1 MTELLSIP
9 VGNAEAEVRLLAK
22 YANRHGII
30 AGATGTGK
38 TVTLQTLTEG
48 FSSMGVPV
56 FLADVKG
63 DLAGLSQK
71 GGGNPKIE
79 ARVQQLGL
87 TDYVNR
93 ALPAV
98 FWDLF
103 GEQGHPIRTTI
114 SDMGPLLLSRLMD
127 LNEVQEGVLNV
138 AFRIADEQG
147 LLLLD
152 LKDLRAILAHV
163 AQHAEELRQ
172 LYGNVSDATVGTIQR
187 SLLVLEE
194 QGADEFFGEPALDL
208 NDFFRATPD
217 GQGFVHILAANK
229 LMQNPRL
236 YSTFLLWL
244 LAELFEDMPEVGDLD
259 KPRLVFFFDE
269 AHLLFDDA
277 PKALQDKVEQ
287 VVRLI
292 RSKGIGIY
300 FCTQNPADVPEDVLG
315 QLGNR
320 FQHALRAY
328 TPREQKGI
336 QAAADSFRVNPKFKT
351 DQALQELI
359 VGEALVSVLGPDG
372 APTVV
377 DRTLIRPPGSRLG
390 PVTPEERKNCLF
402 SDPIGVKYDQAVDRQ
417 SAYES
422 LQART
427 QSSQPAQPPQ
437 PGSRPTF
444 DYGAPSRSEPE
455 PAPRRAPEPR
465 YEQPAPRRE
474 PARRSDTV
482 LEAIVKSTVRSA
494 GSSLGRQIMRGIFGS
509 ILKGGRR

>member
-1 MTELLSIP
+1 MSDPISIP
-9 VGNAEAEVRLLAK
+9 VGKGEADVRLLAK
-22 YANRHGII
+22 FSNRHGII

-38 TVTLQTLTEG
+38 TVTLQTLAEG
-48 FSSMGVPV
+48 FSSIGVPV
-56 FLADVKG
+56 FAADIKG
-63 DLAGLSQK
+63 DLSGISQK

-79 ARVQQLGL
+79 ARVQQMGL
-87 TDYVNR
+87 TDYV
-93 ALPAV
+93 AQGVPTV

-114 SDMGPLLLSRLMD
+114 SDMGPLLISRMLD

-152 LKDLRAILAHV
+152 LNDLRAILAHV
-163 AQHAEELRQ
+163 AENADELRR

-194 QGADEFFGEPALDL
+194 QGGTKFFGEPALDL
-208 NDFFRATPD
+208 NDFFRTTPD
-217 GQGFVHILAANK
+217 GKGLVHVLAANR

-277 PKALQDKVEQ
+277 PKALLDKVEQ

-292 RSKGIGIY
+292 RSKGIGVY
-300 FCTQNPADVPEDVLG
+300 FCTQNPADVPEDVLA

-336 QAAADSFRVNPKFKT
+336 RAASDSFRVNPKFKT
-351 DQALQELI
+351 DEVLQQLI
-359 VGEALVSVLGPDG
+359 VGEALVSVLGSDG
-372 APTVV
+372 APSVV
-377 DRTLIRPPGSRLG
+377 DRVLIRPPGSRLG
-390 PVTPEERKNCLF
+390 PVTPEERKNILF
-402 SDPIGVKYDQAVDRQ
+402 SDAVGPKYDQTSDRE
-417 SAYES
+417 SAFEM
-422 LQART
+422 LAKRT
-427 QSSQPAQPPQ
+427 QETLPASPPPPESRPQFDYRLPEPTVPRRQPA
-437 PGSRPTF
+437 
-444 DYGAPSRSEPE
+444 PE
-455 PAPRRAPEPR
+455 YRE
-465 YEQPAPRRE
+465 PAPRRE

-482 LEAIVKSTVRSA
+482 IESIVKSAARSA
-494 GSSLGRQIMRGIFGS
+494 SSSLGREIMRGIFGS
-509 ILKGGRR
+509 ILRGGRKR